1 MGPGGGM
8 VWVLGGMGRGVG
20 GHGGLG
26 GVGRGVRSGPPS
38 RHRGPAWEW

>member
-8 VWVLGGMGRGVG
+8 VWVLGGMGRGV